1 MINVISLGAGVQS
14 TCMAMMAKDGSLPM
28 PDCAIFADT
37 GNEPLHVYT
46 HLENLKK
53 ILPFPIHIVKAFF
66 KDSHEDI
73 YEHTMQA
80 IQGKTSR
87 YSGPPAYMK
96 KGFIRRQC
104 TNDFKIQPIRRKLRE
119 LIGLKPRQRGG
130 KEVRIRQWIGISTDE
145 FNRMKESRDAYIE
158 NVFPLI
164 KLKMSRQDC
173 LDWMKNNGYPLPRK
187 SACIFC
193 PYHDNKTWKDMKE
206 NQPEDFALAVQVDE
220 DLRNAESL
228 KYPFDENLYLHRSLK
243 PLKDVNFDAKN
254 KKGEKFQEDMD
265 EECEGMCGV

>member
-1 MINVISLGAGVQS
+1 M
-14 TCMAMMAKDGSLPM
+14 
-28 PDCAIFADT
+28 
-37 GNEPLHVYT
+37 
-46 HLENLKK
+46 
-53 ILPFPIHIVKAFF
+53 
-66 KDSHEDI
+66 
-73 YEHTMQA
+73 
-80 IQGKTSR
+80 
-87 YSGPPAYMK
+87 
-96 KGFIRRQC
+96 
-104 TNDFKIQPIRRKLRE
+104 
-119 LIGLKPRQRGG
+119 KPRQRGG

-243 PLKDVNFDAKN
+243 PLKDVDFDAKN